1 MKKGH
6 LQRVF
11 IAVSAALCSA
21 GLSGCSKTPDVG
33 TGAEAAARSPS
44 AGAVIDDATITGRVK
59 AALLGDINTNGFEF
73 RVETHKGEVQLWGFV
88 QTLAQFER
96 AAELGRSIPGVRGV
110 LNHLALKGEGPGS
123 GAGGMVD
130 DSIITARV
138 KAALLADA
146 SVNSGDVSVVTRSGD
161 VQLSGLLIN
170 QRQIERA
177 VLVARRVQNVAGVS
191 NEMRVKQ

>member
-6 LQRVF
+6 LRRVF
-11 IAVSAALCSA
+11 IVISVAFCVGGPSA
-21 GLSGCSKTPDVG
+21 CSKAPDGG
-33 TGAEAAARSPS
+33 TGAEAAARSTS
-44 AGAVIDDATITGRVK
+44 TGAAIDDAIITGRVK
-59 AALLGDINTNGFEF
+59 AALLGDIDTRSFDF
-73 RVETHKGEVQLWGFV
+73 RVETHQGEVQLWGFV
-88 QTLAQFER
+88 QTLNQFER
-96 AAELGRSIPGVRGV
+96 AAELSRSLPGVRGV
-110 LNHLALKGEGPGS
+110 LNNLALRGEGG

>member
-1 MKKGH
+1 M
-6 LQRVF
+6 
-11 IAVSAALCSA
+11 
-21 GLSGCSKTPDVG
+21 
-33 TGAEAAARSPS
+33 
-44 AGAVIDDATITGRVK
+44 IDDAIITG
-59 AALLGDINTNGFEF
+59 
-73 RVETHKGEVQLWGFV
+73 
-88 QTLAQFER
+88 
-96 AAELGRSIPGVRGV
+96 
-110 LNHLALKGEGPGS
+110 
-123 GAGGMVD
+123 
-130 DSIITARV
+130 RV